1 MGAQT
6 SSVTSNQELNDNIKP
21 PNDVQ
26 HSTAKDPIDQCP
38 HFQQQSTP
46 KTTYVSECPMSGS
59 VGNSDVNPLNMMP
72 PANQMPAPDQ
82 PFSLSTTRI
91 TSNIPKISEKE
102 ENWVYPSPQMF
113 WNAMLRKGWRWQD
126 DELTPVDMEN
136 IVRMHNINNELAWLE
151 VLKWEALHANEC
163 MNPRLAS
170 FGGKAKDFS
179 PRARIRHWLGYKLP
193 FDRHDWLVDRCG
205 KRVRYIIDYYDSE
218 QVDHDTLTFTILDVR
233 PAFDSFG
240 AVWDRMRA
248 AWWRWT
254 VREHYDTTEANTRDE
269 LIKTAK
275 RELDN
280 KKEQLRPSQ

>member
-6 SSVTSNQELNDNIKP
+6 SSTTPNQGLNDSIKP
-21 PNDVQ
+21 PNDAQ
-26 HSTAKDPIDQCP
+26 HSAAKGSIEQCP
-38 HFQQQSTP
+38 HFQKQSTEQKP
-46 KTTYVSECPMSGS
+46 NYPSECPMSGS
-59 VGNSDVNPLNMMP
+59 TGNSDVNPLNMMP

-82 PFSLSTTRI
+82 PFLLSTSRV
-91 TSNIPKISEKE
+91 TSSIPKVSEKD

-126 DELTPVDMEN
+126 DALSPADMEN

-170 FGGKAKDFS
+170 FGGKAKDYS
-179 PRARIRHWLGYKLP
+179 PRARIRNWLGYKLP
-193 FDRHDWLVDRCG
+193 FDRHDWIVDRCG
-205 KRVRYIIDYYDSE
+205 TRVRYVIDYYDSE
-218 QVDHDTLTFTILDVR
+218 KLDHDSLTFTILDVR
-233 PAFDSFG
+233 PAFDSFT
-240 AVWDRMRA
+240 AVWDRTRA

-254 VREHYDTTEANTRDE
+254 VRDNYDTTEATTRDE

-275 RELDN
+275 NELDH
-280 KKEQLRPSQ
+280 KKEPLNST